1 MSHPMPPL
9 VVMGVSGCGKSTIGA
24 LLAESLGMPFLDGD
38 DVHPAANKAKM
49 SAGIPLDDADRDP
62 WLDRIGGLL
71 AGTLETAQ
79 ATGNPPAG
87 PLVVACSALKRSYRD
102 QLRQLAPGVVFVHL
116 TGSPGTIAG
125 RLAARAHEF
134 MPGTLL
140 ESQLATLEALDQ
152 DEAHILA
159 DISLAPE
166 RLVASVV
173 AQLHAAQPWRPPTG
187 LDPAISAG

>member
-1 MSHPMPPL
+1 MGSLLPPL

-49 SAGIPLDDADRDP
+49 AAGIPLDDADRAP

-71 AGTLETAQ
+71 AGTLETGQ
-79 ATGNPPAG
+79 VTGNPPAG
-87 PLVVACSALKRSYRD
+87 PPVVACSALKRSYRD
-102 QLRQLAPGVVFVHL
+102 QLRRLAPGVVFVHL
-116 TGSPGTIAG
+116 TGSPDTIAA

-134 MPGTLL
+134 MPGRLL
-140 ESQLATLEALDQ
+140 ESQLATLEALEH

-166 RLVASVV
+166 RLVACVV
-173 AQLHAAQPWRPPTG
+173 GQLRSAQPWRPSEG
-187 LDPAISAG
+187 REPAISAG